1 MSMKI
6 DHTAQEE
13 FAAAS
18 DELVSAQV
26 AFQRANRA
34 LKQFDRENPVRD
46 ADVLERSESLQIL
59 YEQALENLRE
69 KEEIQKFMHHELFAM
84 NQQWGRGPEPWR
96 R

>member
-6 DHTAQEE
+6 DHTAQEK

-46 ADVLERSESLQIL
+46 ADVLVLCPLS
-59 YEQALENLRE
+59 N
-69 KEEIQKFMHHELFAM
+69 
-84 NQQWGRGPEPWR
+84 
-96 R
+96 